1 MVVRSDPDLQ
11 PVTMDEP
18 RPRPDPDRDPLI
30 VAWRNRLARA
40 VWRADYEEVE

>member
-18 RPRPDPDRDPLI
+18 LPRPDPDRDPLI
-30 VAWRNRLARA
+30 AAWRNRLAR
-40 VWRADYEEVE
+40 VWCADYEEVE